1 MVLDWNK
8 YVETARQVS
17 AEGCVLL
24 KNEAHTLPL
33 QEGCC
38 VAVFG
43 RIQNNY
49 YKSGTGSGG
58 MVNVSKV
65 TGILDA
71 LLEEPGLRVDETVRK
86 TYEEWEKENPFDEG
100 IGWANEPWSQVEM
113 PLEEDFV
120 REASLRNNTALVIIG
135 RTAGEDR
142 DNVDAEGAYKLSK
155 TEIDMLEK
163 VTSYFEKTAVLF
175 NIGSI
180 IDMSHPCLQGCQA
193 QMIVWQGGM
202 VGGYGV
208 ADVLTGRVSPCGHLT
223 DTIAKKVEDYPSSPY
238 FGGDE
243 KNFYVEDIYVGYRY
257 FETAA
262 KEEVLYPFGY
272 GLSYTTFRD
281 TCIDF
286 SIREDL
292 GCEIQV
298 QVKNTGKTA
307 GKHVVQAYIEAPQ
320 GKLGKPARSLCGF
333 AKTGVIE
340 PGEREM
346 VKISIPFSAIA
357 SYDDSGVTGAPHC
370 MVLESGRYRIYVG
383 SDVRNAEEAANFEII
398 QQKVIEELQQALA
411 PVEAF
416 DRFKM
421 SKDGNGKFEL
431 TREPVPTGSR
441 QEAEKRAENMPKEIA
456 YTGDNGYVL
465 KDVAEGNIT
474 MDAFIAQFSDED
486 LSCIVRGEGMG
497 SPKVTPGTAAAYG
510 GVSEHLKKMG
520 IPCGCCSD
528 GPSGMR
534 IDCGKKAFSLPNGT
548 LIACTWNT
556 ALVEELF
563 ECLGLEMISNK
574 IDNILG
580 PGINI
585 HRHPLNGRNF
595 EYFSEDPLLSGKMA
609 AAEIRGLKRQ
619 GVTGTLKHFA
629 ANNQEKKRHDVDS
642 IVSERALREIYL
654 KGFEIAVKEA
664 HADSVM
670 TTYGRLNGVWTA
682 GRYELNTSILREEW
696 GFTGIVMTDWW
707 AKINN
712 QSGTEGVGNDFAS
725 MIRAQNDIYM
735 VCPQGDENCTDDNT
749 LKELAAGTLTRGELQ
764 RSAANICGQ
773 LISLPAFARMNGEAE
788 TVEILHKPEDKSD
801 FNMEDI
807 VYYTFDEK
815 GDIPMDGIDTSK
827 GSSFVFAIEVPT
839 GHLYDL
845 HIEYSS
851 ESGELAQIPMT
862 IFSQSVP
869 VGVVTF
875 NGTNGEIRTMN
886 KKVYMATQYIVV
898 RLYFVQ
904 GGVNLHKF
912 VFTDTGKDIQKD
924 IVELDGNPEFDFALR

>member
-580 PGINI
+580 PGTNI

-773 LISLPAFARMNGEAE
+773 LMNLPAFARMNGEAE

-807 VYYTFDEK
+807 VYYTFNEK
-815 GDIPMDGIDTSK
+815 GEIPMDGIDTSK

-912 VFTDTGKDIQKD
+912 VFTDTGKEIQKD